1 MKRLVLIA
9 AICAAPTFAP
19 STGLSAGDMLQSQDQ
34 VEACLATQL
43 KSGGP
48 SIACVNEALGSCI
61 QFTADAPQAAL
72 QCFLQAQSTWTQF
85 ISARMDFVR
94 EKGGENIAAVA
105 GIEVKFDL
113 LQNKLQCQR
122 MSELSMLRAAPTEQT
137 QITAARCD
145 ATANGLVF
153 AKLFAQSANMK

>member
-9 AICAAPTFAP
+9 AICAAPTLAP
-19 STGLSAGDMLQSQDQ
+19 SAGMAADDMMQSQEQ
-34 VEACLATQL
+34 VETCLAAQMEN
-43 KSGGP
+43 GGP
-48 SIACVNEALGSCI
+48 SIACVNEALGACI

-72 QCFLQAQSTWTQF
+72 QCFLQSQTTWKDYT
-85 ISARMDFVR
+85 SARMEFVR
-94 EKGGENIAAVA
+94 ETGGEDIAAVA

>member
-9 AICAAPTFAP
+9 AVCVAPTAP
-19 STGLSAGDMLQSQDQ
+19 LSADEMLQSQDQ
-34 VEACLATQL
+34 VEACLATQMQNG
-43 KSGGP
+43 SP
-48 SIACVNEALGSCI
+48 VIACVNEALGACI

-72 QCFLQAQSTWTQF
+72 QCFLEAQTTWTQY
-85 ISARMDFVR
+85 IGARMDLVLD
-94 EKGGENIAAVA
+94 KGGEDIASIA

-122 MSELSMLRAAPTEQT
+122 MTELSMLRAAPTEQT

-153 AKLFAQSANMK
+153 AKLFAQSENLK

>member
-1 MKRLVLIA
+1 MKRLALIA
-9 AICAAPTFAP
+9 TICVAPVWGPTATFA
-19 STGLSAGDMLQSQDQ
+19 ADEMLQSQDQ
-34 VEACLATQL
+34 VEACLLTQL
-43 KSGGP
+43 DNAAP
-48 SIACVNEALGSCI
+48 SIACVNEALGACI

-72 QCFLQAQSTWTQF
+72 QCFLSAQTTWASY
-85 ISARMDFVR
+85 IGARMDFVF
-94 EKGGENIAAVA
+94 EKGGEDIAAVA

-122 MSELSMLRAAPTEQT
+122 MSELSMLNAAPTEQT

-153 AKLFAQSANMK
+153 AKLFAQSENLK

>member
-9 AICAAPTFAP
+9 AICVAPTAP
-19 STGLSAGDMLQSQDQ
+19 LAAEEMLQPQDR
-34 VEACLATQL
+34 VETCLATQL
-43 KSGGP
+43 QNGSP
-48 SIACVNEALGSCI
+48 VIACINEALGSCI

-72 QCFLQAQSTWTQF
+72 QCFLDAQAEWTQY
-85 ISARMDFVR
+85 ISARMDLVLD
-94 EKGGENIAAVA
+94 KGGEDIAAIA

-122 MSELSMLRAAPTEQT
+122 MTELSMLRSAPNEQT

-153 AKLFAQSANMK
+153 AKLFAQSENLK